1 MNAAPKSLLEAR
13 DVEFAYSNGPLVIRG
28 VSMGV
33 PAGKLY
39 ALIGSNGCGK
49 STLVRLFAGLLAPR
63 KGEILLEVVGT
74 DGSVHAAEKQ
84 RLGTDSSVPGS
95 TRRKS
100 SALGQIRLSLV
111 PRREVA
117 RQLAYVPQANN
128 LAFPFTALEV
138 VLTGRSPYSSRF
150 RFEDQGDREQAMEA
164 LETVNAGH
172 LAARRVTE
180 LSGGERQMVSVAR
193 ALAQKP
199 RCLLLDEPSASLD
212 LKHRAALVRTLGAM
226 RDSQGLTALVVTHDL
241 HLIDPVFDY
250 VFALRH
256 GELSAQ
262 GPPAE
267 VLTDSVLAGIY
278 DDPYVRTRRVDG
290 HTLIWSN

>member
-1 MNAAPKSLLEAR
+1 MGRAVNAAPKPLLEACA
-13 DVEFAYSNGPLVIRG
+13 VEFAYSNGPPVIRG

-49 STLVRLFAGLLAPR
+49 STLVRLFAGLLAPS
-63 KGEILLEVVGT
+63 KGEILLEVART
-74 DGSVHAAEKQ
+74 DGSV
-84 RLGTDSSVPGS
+84 PGS
-95 TRRKS
+95 HTRRKS
-100 SALGQIRLSLV
+100 SALGQVRLSQV
-111 PRREVA
+111 PSRELA

-138 VLTGRSPYSSRF
+138 VLTGRSPYTQRF
-150 RFEDQGDREQAMEA
+150 HFEDQGDREQAMEA
-164 LETVNAGH
+164 LETVHAGH
-172 LAARRVTE
+172 LAGRRVTE

-199 RCLLLDEPSASLD
+199 RCLLLDEPSAALD

-226 RDSQGLTALVVTHDL
+226 RDTQGLTALMVTHDL

-250 VFALRH
+250 VFALRQ

-267 VLTDSVLAGIY
+267 VLTDSVLTAIY

-290 HTLIWSN
+290 RTLIWSN

>member
-1 MNAAPKSLLEAR
+1 MGRAVNSAPKALLEAR

-49 STLVRLFAGLLAPR
+49 STLVRLFAGLLAPA
-63 KGEILLEVVGT
+63 KGEILL
-74 DGSVHAAEKQ
+74 DGIP
-84 RLGTDSSVPGS
+84 LG
-95 TRRKS
+95 R
-100 SALGQIRLSLV
+100 I
-111 PRREVA
+111 PRREAA

-172 LAARRVTE
+172 LASRRVTE

-250 VFALRH
+250 VFALRQ
-256 GELSAQ
+256 GQLSAQ

-267 VLTDSVLAGIY
+267 VLTDSVLAAIY

-290 HTLIWSN
+290 RTLIWSN